1 MKYTGNE
8 SVQTGGKLDKTENCR
23 DCFCPAELPFTE
35 LVDEWTEA
43 KYKHSTGAAGNRTPL
58 KALK

>member
-8 SVQTGGKLDKTENCR
+8 SVQTGGKLDKTENCG
-23 DCFCPAELPFTE
+23 DCFYPAELPFTE